1 MATTGNHPVNDPT
14 KEDAA
19 PEMQKIKYLVFDH
32 NNIRYHVRN
41 EALWWPGKLFMKRR
55 QESAADP
62 GGSIHTRVNV
72 AVGMLIWLDFGRPRR
87 GGRTDRNTNHNTP
100 WTEFIGN
107 SYYIAS
113 FEL

>member
-41 EALWWPGKLFMKRR
+41 EALWWPGKLFAKRR

-62 GGSIHTRVNV
+62 GGSIFASRCC
-72 AVGMLIWLDFGRPRR
+72 RR
-87 GGRTDRNTNHNTP
+87 YANLVRLWSPAPWWQNGSQYQPQHSMDRIH
-100 WTEFIGN
+100 W
-107 SYYIAS
+107 
-113 FEL
+113 